1 MQITGTTTLL
11 GLIGSPVEHSK
22 SPQMYNHCFQ
32 KFGLDYAYLAFDV
45 TPDEISSAVKA
56 IRTLHLRG
64 VNITMPCKAA
74 VIPFLDNIT
83 PAAKAIGAVN
93 TVVNDG
99 GVLTGHNTDGLGY
112 TQNLRR
118 HGVEVKGKR
127 IVLLGGGAGSAI
139 AVQAALEG
147 AAEILVFNRKDS
159 FWPRVESAMQAA
171 KDAAPACCITLQD
184 LGCILPTPNAPG
196 QRVFSRCAAPFF
208 LEIRQYSC
216 GKMSCSAQKL
226 LAAGHIGSWKN
237 TP

>member
-1 MQITGTTTLL
+1 MQISGTTTLL

-64 VNITMPCKAA
+64 ANITMPCKAA

-99 GVLTGHNTDGLGY
+99 GVLTGHNTDGLGC

-127 IVLLGGGAGSAI
+127 IVLLGGGGAGSAI

-147 AAEILVFNRKDS
+147 VAEILVFNRKDS

-184 LGCILPTPNAPG
+184 LGCI
-196 QRVFSRCAAPFF
+196 
-208 LEIRQYSC
+208 
-216 GKMSCSAQKL
+216 
-226 LAAGHIGSWKN
+226 
-237 TP
+237 